1 MVIHRRIPWR
11 ATSVEDCRVDWDEEN
26 GNRIGRSPYHRSRV
40 DAPRS
45 VGPNNRQG
53 PFRWKGEAGF
63 PGPYVAQYLHS
74 VRPLGNVE
82 LPYKRSNL
90 EGSAVPDI
98 AHRIRHAYRGQRS
111 RVGDR

>member
-11 ATSVEDCRVDWDEEN
+11 ATSVEDCRVDCDEEN
-26 GNRIGRSPYHRSRV
+26 GNRIGRSPYHRSCV

-63 PGPYVAQYLHS
+63 PGPHVAQYLPS
-74 VRPLGNVE
+74 LKPFGDGG
-82 LPYKRSNL
+82 LPYKTSNL
-90 EGSAVPDI
+90 AGSALTDI
-98 AHRIRHAYRGQRS
+98 AHTIRHA
-111 RVGDR
+111 